1 MTFKLSQTFCPFASF
16 ESRSESLFKSF
27 KNHFQAKKNL
37 LRFGEAGFEN
47 LLKISD
53 LTELA
58 APPLPFHMACKANH
72 AIDDSPYRL
81 A

>member
-1 MTFKLSQTFCPFASF
+1 MAFVFLLPLYRSVTF
-16 ESRSESLFKSF
+16 ESRSRSLFKSF
-27 KNHFQAKKNL
+27 DDLSQAKKNL
-37 LRFGEAGFEN
+37 LRFGEAGLKN

-58 APPLPFHMACKANH
+58 APPLPFHMAFKANRS
-72 AIDDSPYRL
+72 IDDSPDRL